1 MRIATWNIN
10 SINVR
15 LPHILDWLN
24 TKNNNNEGVDI
35 LCLQELKSIDEKY
48 PLTALDN
55 IGYSSLINGQKT
67 YNGVAIL
74 IKQNSQWQNVQSIIK
89 QNPKFDDPQQ
99 RLISAT
105 LGPKNAE
112 IRVVCAYFPNGQA
125 PGTEKFA
132 YKLAWLDA
140 LYDWLAEEIERYPQI
155 VLLGDFN
162 IAPEDR
168 DVHDPAK
175 WLGSNLVSLE
185 ERAAFRNL
193 EKLGFKDAFR
203 LFPQAD
209 DQFSWWDYRKASF
222 RRNAGLRIDH
232 ILLSPALAERC
243 SHCVIDSEPRGWEQP
258 SDHAPVIAT
267 INFPS

>member
-24 TKNNNNEGVDI
+24 KKNNNNEAVDI
-35 LCLQELKSIDEKY
+35 LCLQELKLTNEKY
-48 PLTALDN
+48 PLTEFDN

-74 IKQNSQWQNVQSIIK
+74 IKQNSQWQSVQSIIK

-105 LGPKNAE
+105 VGQKNSG
-112 IRVVCAYFPNGQA
+112 IRIVCAYFPNGQA

-140 LYDWLAEEIERYPQI
+140 LYDWLTEEIKHYPRI
-155 VLLGDFN
+155 ALLGDFN

-168 DVHDPAK
+168 DVHAPEK
-175 WLGSNLVSLE
+175 WLGCNLVSPE
-185 ERAAFRNL
+185 ERTAFKNL
-193 EKLGFKDAFR
+193 ERLGLRDAFR
-203 LFPQAD
+203 LFPQAEN
-209 DQFSWWDYRKASF
+209 QFSWWDYRKGSF

-232 ILLSPALAERC
+232 ILLSEALSQKC
-243 SHCVIDSEPRGWEQP
+243 SNCIIDSEPRSWKQP

-267 INFPS
+267 LDFPS